1 MKKVFNCIS
10 HFTLPIAVTTK
21 KLLSIIPA
29 VMLVVFSSCSSD
41 ADLLPEE
48 TLLEEETTPQLF
60 FVYKTNEFCDL
71 QVKDTVVFTDLDIVW
86 FNPQTREIRFKD
98 NEKIKSIPPYASSAV
113 KSSSETLFVISSN
126 ICYIV
131 NRAYDDLVLL
141 RDYHDRFH
149 LDDSYPEYWDPEKTQ
164 QNAEKR
170 SAGWNK
176 FIDILKAEGRIK

>member
-1 MKKVFNCIS
+1 MK
-10 HFTLPIAVTTK
+10 
-21 KLLSIIPA
+21 
-29 VMLVVFSSCSSD
+29 
-41 ADLLPEE
+41 
-48 TLLEEETTPQLF
+48 
-60 FVYKTNEFCDL
+60 
-71 QVKDTVVFTDLDIVW
+71 
-86 FNPQTREIRFKD
+86 
-98 NEKIKSIPPYASSAV
+98 KIKSIPPYASIAV

-149 LDDSYPEYWDPEKTQ
+149 LDDSYPDYWDPEKTQ

-176 FIDILKAEGRIK
+176 FIDILRAEGRINNTNK